1 MDIRFQ
7 SVIPNVQLEK
17 EVGLL
22 HFLQGRDGVLGDRD
36 ELRRRLREDRLADA
50 GALAFGARADPTGRG
65 VILATLFFLP
75 TSLLLQ
81 NDDPAKKR
89 KNGLDISGLY

>member
-50 GALAFGARADPTGRG
+50 G
-65 VILATLFFLP
+65 
-75 TSLLLQ
+75 LLLSAHVPTRRGGESFWPPFSSFQ
-81 NDDPAKKR
+81 LLFYYRTTTPQKKE
-89 KNGLDISGLY
+89 KGS

>member
-36 ELRRRLREDRLADA
+36 ELRGRLREDRL
-50 GALAFGARADPTGRG
+50 LELENWKIRPRKFLHFCCKNLQIFGGLVLGCIKTN
-65 VILATLFFLP
+65 FC
-75 TSLLLQ
+75 
-81 NDDPAKKR
+81 KKIR
-89 KNGLDISGLY
+89 V